1 MGTDGNA
8 ITWALTFIKAHAR
21 RLWLVLFLS
30 FPTVGLGLAQPYL
43 TKILIDDGILAG
55 RINVVFW
62 TCALFLAASASL
74 FALSAL
80 HRWFYIDV
88 SSRIL
93 FDMREDVFR
102 HLLKLSP
109 RFYTHH
115 KKGDIL
121 SRIDGDIAQVQRF
134 CTDTLLMMINNT
146 LLLFGSLII
155 MLGLSWKL
163 SLLAFALLPAQVF
176 FYAPCARASN
186 GLP

>member
-1 MGTDGNA
+1 MGHDGNA
-8 ITWALTFIKAHAR
+8 ISWALTFVKAHSR

-55 RINVVFW
+55 RISIVFW
-62 TCALFLAASASL
+62 TCALFLMASL
-74 FALSAL
+74 FLFAFSAL

-93 FDMREDVFR
+93 FDMREEMFR
-102 HLLKLSP
+102 HILKLSP
-109 RFYTHH
+109 QFYAHT

-134 CTDTLLMMINNT
+134 CTDTLLMVINNT
-146 LLLFGSLII
+146 LLLFGALLI
-155 MLGLSWKL
+155 MLSLNWEL
-163 SLLAFALLPAQVF
+163 SLLAFVLLPAQVF
-176 FYAPCARASN
+176 FYAPCARA
-186 GLP
+186 LK